1 MLYAARTHGAKQALA
16 GRDIIGTVEEEKEI
30 TKVVGGKEVKE
41 KKKWSYFKLSPL
53 DWISYDDALKDVR
66 VLGSG
71 LREHGIGGK
80 GEQFFNIYAATS

>member
-1 MLYAARTHGAKQALA
+1 VPSRPSLAVISSAPSRRRRRSPRSLVARRSREEEVELLQAL
-16 GRDIIGTVEEEKEI
+16 
-30 TKVVGGKEVKE
+30 
-41 KKKWSYFKLSPL
+41 SL